1 MSDSWNDVHVDI
13 NQKELYEVEL
23 AFEGLWVLAFLIFI
37 AATVLIRL
45 RKHEGAKV
53 LPLWAIFA
61 AQFLYLL
68 VAIFQTVD
76 VSQNLQ
82 AALGAAS
89 ILSWG
94 TPAATRYYTLLA
106 FEQLFRALAAPLTFY
121 VFYSVIHLVLGAL
134 GKMKNPY
141 WKTRIFHWAC
151 LALLT
156 AFSLVVWCLETAI
169 YSWESRVEYE
179 SREGLAKELT
189 LIRSTHYIQA
199 AYYIL
204 LCLAAWENMGWTIF
218 LAIKTVRSR
227 TRLMLPSLFLLFGG
241 IFWFAMNFLSTL
253 SIIAYTII
261 PATSRPNNTTTGLGN
276 TVITVVTVIMSLTS
290 WTGILL
296 FCFRFAS
303 VQKEGEGPSP
313 VQNREDW
320 AETSHLSPPSPSMQH
335 SYRPPW
341 SNESYSSWQEDPQ
354 NLAAEAD
361 SSTVRGEM
369 EAGRL
374 CHEADAGRPIHE
386 ADASNALVSLF

>member
-45 RKHEGAKV
+45 RKHEGGV
-53 LPLWAIFA
+53 GRCFNPI
-61 AQFLYLL
+61 
-68 VAIFQTVD
+68 
-76 VSQNLQ
+76 
-82 AALGAAS
+82 
-89 ILSWG
+89 WG

-320 AETSHLSPPSPSMQH
+320 AETSHLSPAIPV
-335 SYRPPW
+335 Y
-341 SNESYSSWQEDPQ
+341 
-354 NLAAEAD
+354 AAQ
-361 SSTVRGEM
+361 
-369 EAGRL
+369 L
-374 CHEADAGRPIHE
+374 
-386 ADASNALVSLF
+386 